1 MTSTDPAEQLARD
14 RPATEI
20 AAVLRTVE
28 HALDRARRAQAVVAN
43 DGVDRNAELA
53 LGAAIL
59 DLDRLRN
66 RLLEVAGEPQ

>member
-1 MTSTDPAEQLARD
+1 MTSTDQPAIEV
-14 RPATEI
+14 
-20 AAVLRTVE
+20 AAVLRTAE
-28 HALDRARRAQAVVAN
+28 HALDRARRAQAVVAK

-66 RLLEVAGEPQ
+66 RLLEVAR